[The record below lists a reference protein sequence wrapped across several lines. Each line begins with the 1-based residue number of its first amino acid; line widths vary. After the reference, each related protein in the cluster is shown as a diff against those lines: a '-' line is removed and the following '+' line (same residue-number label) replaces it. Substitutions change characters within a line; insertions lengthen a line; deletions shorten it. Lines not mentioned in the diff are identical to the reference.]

1 MRCWRVGWVAWG
13 RCALAAL
20 ELELSSC
27 PHVSLGAFSCKK
39 ALVKGIPESAEMSR
53 AVGYSA
59 LSHNMEHS
67 TPHRPLWWPSELSTA
82 FPSSFLS
89 SVLQVTSCHRP
100 GSNTGPPTRAQCCWE
115 LRCATDVS
123 TVSAVWLLCC
133 FLSLVPGMATRLQ
146 NWSMKK
152 LSQQSSDVRKA
163 DFSLVAV
170 CTECLL
176 LWGKWEKTI
185 ILKSLMGWWLI
196 RTVHHRETCSGVN
209 RCLFCI
215 LQPVM
220 EKN

>member
-1 MRCWRVGWVAWG
+1 M
-13 RCALAAL
+13 AAL

-67 TPHRPLWWPSELSTA
+67 TPHRPLWWPSELPTA

-100 GSNTGPPTRAQCCWE
+100 GSNTGPPHLGPVLLGAEMCHGYIHCQCSV
-115 LRCATDVS
+115 A
-123 TVSAVWLLCC
+123 AVLLLGS

-146 NWSMKK
+146 NRSMKK

-170 CTECLL
+170 CTECLS
-176 LWGKWEKTI
+176 LWGK
-185 ILKSLMGWWLI
+185 
-196 RTVHHRETCSGVN
+196 
-209 RCLFCI
+209 
-215 LQPVM
+215 
-220 EKN
+220 